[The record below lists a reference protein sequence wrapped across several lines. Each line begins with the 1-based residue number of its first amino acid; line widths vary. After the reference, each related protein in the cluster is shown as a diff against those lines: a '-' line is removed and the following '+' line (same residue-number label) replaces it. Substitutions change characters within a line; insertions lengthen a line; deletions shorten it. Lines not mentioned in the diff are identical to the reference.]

1 MNSPSRA
8 TGRVAG
14 RARRWAGAVICAV
27 LLVPAGC
34 AAIAATS
41 SGAGSFAP
49 VRVAASPGAT
59 HSAPLSV
66 VALGDSVPSG
76 AACGCT
82 PFPQLSASLL
92 AAPGTGEVPTA
103 DDAVDGA
110 TSTDVLSAVLTDHE
124 VQADVAAADVVEI
137 EVGANDVEYSD
148 ACGTTVSCYQPTV
161 PTVEQNVRA
170 IVAEVHALT
179 QGHPAVVVLLDYWN
193 VWLGG
198 TYAAAQGQA
207 YVDAATA
214 VTDQVNTAI
223 RQVAADTGSTYV
235 DVRAAFKGPDYT
247 NDETRYLA
255 SDGDHPNAR
264 GHATIARAVVSAV
277 RSAPQGC

>member
-8 TGRVAG
+8 TGRIDR
-14 RARRWAGAVICAV
+14 RARRWVGAVVGIVA
-27 LLVPAGC
+27 LLLTGCVP
-34 AAIAATS
+34 IAATGS
-41 SGAGSFAP
+41 GHLSPSPSRATASTGAG
-49 VRVAASPGAT
+49 
-59 HSAPLSV
+59 HPLSV

-110 TSTDVLSAVLTDHE
+110 TSTDVLSAVMTDHE
-124 VQADVAAADVVEI
+124 VQADIAAADVVEI

-148 ACGTTVSCYQPTV
+148 ACGAAVDCYQPTV
-161 PTVEQNVRA
+161 PTVEQNVRD

-179 QGHPAVVVLLDYWN
+179 RGHPALVVLLDYWS

-207 YVDAATA
+207 YVDAATG
-214 VTDQVNTAI
+214 VTGQVNAVI
-223 RQVAADTGSTYV
+223 RQVAAATGSTYV
-235 DVRAAFKGPDYT
+235 DVRAAFKGPDYSS
-247 NDETRYLA
+247 DETRYLA
-255 SDGDHPNAR
+255 ADGDHPNAR
-264 GHATIARAVVSAV
+264 GHALIAQAVVDAIGSAL
-277 RSAPQGC
+277 QGR

>member
-8 TGRVAG
+8 AGRIDR
-14 RARRWAGAVICAV
+14 RARRWTAAVICAAA
-27 LLVPAGC
+27 LLLAGC
-34 AAIAATS
+34 APIAATGSAHLS
-41 SGAGSFAP
+41 SSPSRTTASAGAG
-49 VRVAASPGAT
+49 
-59 HSAPLSV
+59 HPLSV

-82 PFPQLSASLL
+82 PFPELSASLL
-92 AAPGTGEVPTA
+92 AAPGTGEIPTA

-110 TSTDVLSAVLTDHE
+110 TSTDVLTALLTDRE
-124 VQADVAAADVVEI
+124 VQADIAAADVVEI
-137 EVGANDVEYSD
+137 EVGANDVDYSD
-148 ACGTTVSCYQPTV
+148 ACGTTVGCYEPTV

-179 QGHPAVVVLLDYWN
+179 LGHPALVVLLDYWN

-255 SDGDHPNAR
+255 PDGDHPNAR
-264 GHATIARAVVSAV
+264 GHATIAQAVVSAV
-277 RSAPQGC
+277 RSALQGR